1 MRRPNSVSPPV
12 LVAFVTSVVILVG
25 FIAFV
30 ISSSRQRGD
39 APGNVNVTVGGGP
52 TPTTVVVNVTA
63 PGAPTAV
70 PTLVPPPTVTSAPLA
85 TLPPEP
91 TAVPTRTPL
100 PPPTVAPP
108 PTRIADALPPPAPAQ
123 PPIEPPPAAP
133 KPGEAAPPEGAQP
146 PPEPAAAPAAQPT
159 PAVVP
164 PAASKPAP
172 GQPAAAQPPPNQP
185 PPAAPTPSTAGP
197 APAPPAAAKPPAQP
211 APAQPAPT
219 QAEPSP
225 AGGFGNTRRDF
236 EAAYGPAVGRSP
248 EGFEVFQN
256 SSAEIQ
262 VAFRDD
268 RAERVRLKLRNDR
281 VVPLDEARNL
291 ARSLTPRDAAPVSS
305 SGENTERPVD
315 RFRSAAL
322 GLALPRSGG
331 NFSVSYTPAASG
343 TFSGF
348 EIATG

>member
-1 MRRPNSVSPPV
+1 MRRPNRVSPPV

-30 ISSSRQRGD
+30 IASSRQRSD

-52 TPTTVVVNVTA
+52 TPTSVVVNVTA

-100 PPPTVAPP
+100 PPPPTVAPP
-108 PTRIADALPPPAPAQ
+108 PTRIADAIPPPAPALPQ
-123 PPIEPPPAAP
+123 TEPPPAAP
-133 KPGEAAPPEGAQP
+133 KPGEAVPPEGAQP
-146 PPEPAAAPAAQPT
+146 PPEPPAAPVAQPT
-159 PAVVP
+159 PTAVP

-172 GQPAAAQPPPNQP
+172 GQPAPAQPPPSQP
-185 PPAAPTPSTAGP
+185 LPPTPTPPTAGP

-211 APAQPAPT
+211 APA

-248 EGFEVFQN
+248 EGFDVFQTN
-256 SSAEIQ
+256 SAEIQ

-268 RAERVRLKLRNDR
+268 RAERIRLKLRNDR

-291 ARSLTPRDAAPVSS
+291 ARSLIPRDAAPVSS
-305 SGENTERPVD
+305 TGENTGRPVD
-315 RFRSAAL
+315 QFRSAAL
-322 GLALPRSGG
+322 GLAFPRSGG
-331 NFSVSYTPAASG
+331 NFSIRYTPAATG